1 MRPGPRRNTSHLSSF
16 QENTRK
22 KIRGIGSTH
31 VRFEGASK
39 CSNNWFLKYFL
50 FENILK

>member
-1 MRPGPRRNTSHLSSF
+1 MFEQCFFLHKKIRPGPRRNTSHLSSF

-31 VRFEGASK
+31 VRLEGASK
-39 CSNNWFLKYFL
+39 CSNN
-50 FENILK
+50 